1 MINVLKKIF
10 GQGAKTDYAQLVK
23 QGAVI
28 IDVRTKA
35 EYQQGHIKGSMNIPL
50 QTLSRQL
57 PKLSKDKPI
66 ITCCASGMRSG
77 QAKSILASNGWTE
90 VYNGG
95 GWYSLQNKIN

>member
-1 MINVLKKIF
+1 MINILKRLF
-10 GQGAKTDYAQLVK
+10 GTGAKTDYAQLMK
-23 QGAVI
+23 DGAVI

-50 QTLSRQL
+50 HVLSGQL
-57 PKLSKDKPI
+57 TKLSKDKPI

-77 QAKSILASNGWTE
+77 QAKSILTSNGWKE